1 MNKCKKCE
9 SKTRYKIGNVPICL
23 DCIKKIEE
31 KDIVKST
38 IEYAELIT
46 GISYKG
52 MQIKN
57 QFTDAKYYAM
67 YLLKK
72 EDAGTLSFI
81 GDLFGVQHC
90 TVIHGI
96 KTITN
101 LIETGQIDWEL

>member
-1 MNKCKKCE
+1 MNKCKKCGDP
-9 SKTRYKIGNVPICL
+9 TRYKIGMVPICL
-23 DCIKKIEE
+23 NCIKEIEE

-46 GISYKG
+46 GISYQG

-67 YLLKK
+67 HLLRK

-81 GDLFGVQHC
+81 GDLFGVDHS

-101 LIETGQIDWEL
+101 LISTGQIDWEL

>member
-1 MNKCKKCE
+1 MNKCKKCQA
-9 SKTRYKIGNVPICL
+9 KTHYKIGNVPICL
-23 DCIKKIEE
+23 DCIKEIEE
-31 KDIVKST
+31 KDTVKGT

-46 GISYKG
+46 GISYQG

-72 EDAGTLSFI
+72 EDVGTLKFI
-81 GDLFGVQHC
+81 GNLFGVDHS